1 MSLRTFEAQTPLEVL
16 LVEQALAVAREL
28 QRVADAAPDGRV
40 LAAVESAAVPAGR
53 EFTRQAVEAASR
65 RRPRRPKGGTG
76 ADLPRVR
83 QAALAQAVGRPRR
96 PDRRRHGAARPAVP
110 DLPAVWH
117 VGPPAGRAARP
128 GRVRQPAGPT
138 AGVPGRGELVV
149 RPGGAHL
156 KEFCGLSVCDNT
168 IRRIPPRARRG
179 DAGLEP
185 RVGGGGGSVPGGR
198 WGRGVPDGRDGGE
211 HDRGVAGD
219 AAVDLRQAAPGAA
232 GGGRRDGAA
241 GPPAPHVRVVQAGI
255 RTGDQLGPAW
265 RRQAARLGLTATADL
280 TLIADGAKWIW
291 RQWEANL
298 PGAAGVLDVY
308 HASEHLWAAAR
319 GHFGDGTAAAHTWAE
334 QRRATLLAGG
344 AAALVAELAG
354 PAWAELRAY
363 FEPHGGHTDYAGRLA
378 DGRSIG
384 SGMVEGACKQVVG
397 RRLKQTGARWKV
409 RRVERMAAQCAVQA
423 SDQWDAYWAAA
434 F

>member
-1 MSLRTFEAQTPLEVL
+1 MRLVRLYLTCPRCGTSAHPL
-16 LVEQALAVAREL
+16 
-28 QRVADAAPDGRV
+28 DGRLGLDGFV
-40 LAAVESAAVPAGR
+40 SPQAQRLVCLAG
-53 EFTRQAVEAASR
+53 ASWSF
-65 RRPRRPKGGTG
+65 
-76 ADLPRVR
+76 D
-83 QAALAQAVGRPRR
+83 
-96 PDRRRHGAARPAVP
+96 
-110 DLPAVWH
+110 
-117 VGPPAGRAARP
+117 RAA
-128 GRVRQPAGPT
+128 
-138 AGVPGRGELVV
+138 
-149 RPGGAHL
+149 AHL

-168 IRRIPPRARRG
+168 IRRICH
-179 DAGLEP
+179 EH
-185 RVGGGGGSVPGGR
+185 GGAM
-198 WGRGVPDGRDGGE
+198 RDWQRE
-211 HDRGVAGD
+211 S
-219 AAVDLRQAAPGAA
+219 AAAAAAFRAA
-232 GGGRRDGAA
+232 GGDVEFQTDGTAVNTTEGWREMRLSIFAKRHRGRPAVAGATEPR
-241 GPPAPHVRVVQAGI
+241 GLPAPHVRVVQAGI

-409 RRVERMAAQCAVQA
+409 RRVERMAALCAVQA